1 MILKSNKARD
11 LLSEIRN
18 ERGQKEEH
26 ISEPEK
32 KSTKRTFK
40 PTKPNRGKPKPSE
53 PYQVFLYKY
62 ERLEEYIDKF
72 STRDLLYYFREKAQ
86 ESGYKYV
93 ITNIKKDMAVI
104 KKAKQHYDNKDI
116 CAMIE
121 FLYTSD
127 QDYLDKERLSP
138 NLLVSGWVNSIYYD
152 TQKWLEDKY
161 VPNSKK
167 PKHPNRREWQE
178 HLPSEADS
186 KVKIGEWD

>member
-1 MILKSNKARD
+1 MILKNNKAKD
-11 LLSEIRN
+11 LLSEIRSD
-18 ERGQKEEH
+18 RGQKEEH
-26 ISEPEK
+26 TDTP
-32 KSTKRTFK
+32 KSGRSFK
-40 PTKPNRGKPKPSE
+40 PTKPSRGKPKPSE

-62 ERLEEYIDKF
+62 ERLEEYIDNF

-104 KKAKQHYDNKDI
+104 KRAKQNYSNKDI

-138 NLLVSGWVNSIYYD
+138 NLFVSGWVNSIYYD
-152 TQKWLEDKY
+152 TQKWLDDEY

-178 HLPSEADS
+178 HLPSEEQA
-186 KVKIGEWD
+186 KTNIGEWE